1 MLKTINLSKKYNEN
15 YALKNLDLDEC
26 LITEDELDLGNW
38 KMGYDDNW
46 PVERVN

>member
-1 MLKTINLSKKYNEN
+1 MFIGQDMNESKIKM
-15 YALKNLDLDEC
+15 DLDEC